1 MGSRISNMIGTD
13 IAKTYEVE
21 KILGNGKFGVVFL
34 GKNMDTGERVAI
46 KTESSDNPYKILK
59 HEVTVLNYLYGNDVR
74 TIPSIYWYGV
84 HLDFR
89 CIVMSYFS
97 HSLQD
102 YYEKKGALP
111 LDALGSLMIKCIDS
125 LSSIH
130 KYYVLHRDIKPHN
143 FMMRDGDI
151 FVIDFGLSTYYMNG
165 DGEHLER
172 SDEENVIGSPRYISF
187 YNHCGEPFSRRD
199 DLISLGYMYMYLSTG
214 TLPWDGIQ
222 RVDPPNISKTST
234 LHPMN
239 ISRRSLKTWT
249 NLKRVADGTIKR
261 YLKYCYGLEFD
272 EDPDYSTLMELF
284 MSA

>member
-1 MGSRISNMIGTD
+1 
-13 IAKTYEVE
+13 
-21 KILGNGKFGVVFL
+21 
-34 GKNMDTGERVAI
+34 
-46 KTESSDNPYKILK
+46 
-59 HEVTVLNYLYGNDVR
+59 
-74 TIPSIYWYGV
+74 
-84 HLDFR
+84 
-89 CIVMSYFS
+89 MSYFS

-111 LDALGSLMIKCIDS
+111 LDALGSLMIKCIDA

-130 KYYVLHRDIKPHN
+130 KYYVLHRDIKPQN

-151 FVIDFGLSTYYMNG
+151 FLIDFGLSTYYMNG

-199 DLISLGYMYMYLSTG
+199 DMISLGYMYVYLSTG
-214 TLPWDGIQ
+214 TLPWDGVPRQ
-222 RVDPPNISKTST
+222 DPPNISKTST

-249 NLKRVADGTIKR
+249 NLKRIVDGPIKR

-272 EDPDYSTLMELF
+272 EDPDYSALMKLF
-284 MSA
+284 A